1 MRANGVSMIKRTF
14 SIIIVPHDQE
24 KTRTFKVSYAA
35 LYALVA
41 VVAAGLVLMAIFI
54 ATYGGLL
61 IKLRESSMYRKQVAE
76 LTKREAQMGEL
87 RRNLAELRAMNLQ
100 IRRMLGLSVAA
111 QDSIAATR
119 AGVQSGQLPEETG
132 GEQASMLRA
141 IPTFW
146 PVRGFITR
154 HFSSAPTPGDSL
166 LHEGIDI
173 AVDRGTPVRAA
184 ASGWVTEAGWSDL
197 WGYYVQIDH
206 GYGIKTLY
214 AHTDMLVVMK
224 GEAVAQG
231 QTIAYSG
238 NTGRSS
244 APHLHFQV
252 TVNNVPVDPLKYL
265 LQ

>member
-1 MRANGVSMIKRTF
+1 MTKRTF
-14 SIIIVPHDQE
+14 SIIIVPHDLK
-24 KTRTFKVSYAA
+24 KTRNFRVPYATF
-35 LYALVA
+35 YALVA
-41 VVAAGLVLMAIFI
+41 LVGTGLVVMVIFV

-61 IKLRESSMYRKQVAE
+61 IKSRESSMYRNQVAE
-76 LTKREAQMGEL
+76 LTKRQEQMSEL

-100 IRRMLGLSVAA
+100 IRHMLGLAMTA
-111 QDSIAATR
+111 GDSIAARR
-119 AGVQSGQLPEETG
+119 AGVQGGQNAG
-132 GEQASMLRA
+132 GIEGAQASMLRA

-146 PVRGFITR
+146 PVRGFITKK
-154 HFSSAPTPGDSL
+154 FSAAPTPGDPL

-173 AVDRGTPVRAA
+173 AVDRGTPVRAS
-184 ASGWVTEAGWSDL
+184 ASGYVSEAGWSDVY
-197 WGYYVQIDH
+197 GYYVQIDH

-214 AHTDMLVVMK
+214 AHADMLVVIK
-224 GEAVAQG
+224 GEAVSQG

-238 NTGRSS
+238 NTGKSS